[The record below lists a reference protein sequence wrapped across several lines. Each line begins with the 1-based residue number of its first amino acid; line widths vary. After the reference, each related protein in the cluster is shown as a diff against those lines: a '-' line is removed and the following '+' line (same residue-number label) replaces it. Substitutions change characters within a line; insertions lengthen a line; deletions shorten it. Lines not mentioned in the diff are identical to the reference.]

1 MNPSGRWRL
10 DERGELIVRGI
21 ATGGDVLKE
30 STESPVRGRKGK
42 KRKKEWVKV
51 EREEKGETKGEGE
64 GEQRGLE
71 ALFVGTVSHNSSS
84 SSPFDLSLWP
94 GLPL

>member
-1 MNPSGRWRL
+1 MGRWRL

-21 ATGGDVLKE
+21 ATGGDMVKE
-30 STESPVRGRKGK
+30 STESPARER
-42 KRKKEWVKV
+42 RKKKKKDWVKV
-51 EREEKGETKGEGE
+51 EREEKEETKGEGD

-84 SSPFDLSLWP
+84 SSPFDLSLQP

>member
-1 MNPSGRWRL
+1 M
-10 DERGELIVRGI
+10 V
-21 ATGGDVLKE
+21 KE
-30 STESPVRGRKGK
+30 STESSVRERE
-42 KRKKEWVKV
+42 RKKKDWVKV
-51 EREEKGETKGEGE
+51 EREEKGETKAEGE

-84 SSPFDLSLWP
+84 SSPFDLFLRP